1 MGGYYVEY
9 GTCMAVKF
17 FPIPTI
23 YFASWDVTCTNS
35 GVLSF
40 TVLQKIELEILEPL
54 HLLML

>member
-1 MGGYYVEY
+1 
-9 GTCMAVKF
+9 MAVKF

-23 YFASWDVTCTNS
+23 YDVTCTNS

-40 TVLQKIELEILEPL
+40 TVLEGMEVEILEPL